1 MVFAF
6 VPSFLFRLSVRQH
19 PVKKKRER
27 KRKRER
33 ESKTGNRVLFLF
45 AGRSNAGIEIEKSSA
60 VISLVSSRNPSF
72 IVMMNGL

>member
-6 VPSFLFRLSVRQH
+6 VPSFLLRLSVRQH